1 MTFLLRCL
9 AWASL
14 LGVGVIFL
22 ASLVPVGVIHDL
34 GTVAVIIAT
43 VFAWAFVI
51 GYSRD
56 PWRLFEAGR
65 HLMVFTFGHALFL
78 TYIVWRNLF
87 APSPT
92 GPVTV
97 EVVRFLAFTF
107 LAVMF
112 AWRYRIL
119 RRGQL
124 APPRPALHD

>member
-1 MTFLLRCL
+1 MIDTLHH
-9 AWASL
+9 A
-14 LGVGVIFL
+14 
-22 ASLVPVGVIHDL
+22 
-34 GTVAVIIAT
+34 GTIAVVIAT

-65 HLMVFTFGHALFL
+65 HLMVFTFGHAVFL

-87 APSPT
+87 APSDPA
-92 GPVTV
+92 PVTV

-112 AWRYRIL
+112 VWRFRIL

>member
-1 MTFLLRCL
+1 MIDTLHH
-9 AWASL
+9 A
-14 LGVGVIFL
+14 
-22 ASLVPVGVIHDL
+22 
-34 GTVAVIIAT
+34 GTIAVVIAT

-65 HLMVFTFGHALFL
+65 HLMVFTFGHAVLL
-78 TYIVWRNLF
+78 TYIVWRNVIVST
-87 APSPT
+87 AVSD
-92 GPVTV
+92 PVP
-97 EVVRFLAFTF
+97 EVVRFVAFVF

-112 AWRYRIL
+112 VWRFRIL